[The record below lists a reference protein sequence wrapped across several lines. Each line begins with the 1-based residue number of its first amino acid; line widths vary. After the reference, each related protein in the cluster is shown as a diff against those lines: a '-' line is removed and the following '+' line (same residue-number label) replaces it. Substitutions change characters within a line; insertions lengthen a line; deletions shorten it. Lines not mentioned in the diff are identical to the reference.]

1 MVHDTGQPSITG
13 EHHHKKM
20 ILLVED
26 DVNIGE
32 VLTQAINQET
42 SYTALLVADG
52 LEALQA
58 LEEIEPSLFI
68 LDYQLPH
75 MNGIDLYD
83 KLHTIEALVHVPTI
97 MMSARLPQQE
107 LDKRHILGMH
117 KPIDLDEFLQTI
129 EELLA

>member
-1 MVHDTGQPSITG
+1 MGHDLGQQG
-13 EHHHKKM
+13 EQKSQKI

-26 DVNIGE
+26 DANIGE

-42 SYTALLVADG
+42 PYKALLVADG

-58 LEEIEPSLFI
+58 IQEIQPSLFI

-83 KLHTIEALVHVPTI
+83 KLQTIESLVHVPAI
-97 MMSARLPQQE
+97 MMSARLPQKE
-107 LDKRHILGMH
+107 LDKRNILGMN

-129 EELLA
+129 EDLLV